1 MALNLAFVTLVPVV
15 MRKGV
20 VCLASG
26 ALDGAVH
33 LWAVKNGKLQATFT
47 VPCPRP
53 LPANA
58 THFSPL
64 IYG

>member
-1 MALNLAFVTLVPVV
+1 LALNLAFVTLVPVV

-20 VCLASG
+20 LCLASG

-47 VPCPRP
+47 VPSSR
-53 LPANA
+53 
-58 THFSPL
+58 
-64 IYG
+64 

>member
-1 MALNLAFVTLVPVV
+1 LTLNLVIVIIVPVV

-20 VCLASG
+20 LCLASG

-53 LPANA
+53 LHTNA
-58 THFSPL
+58 TPF
-64 IYG
+64 